1 MGSAG
6 LSGGPRLTRMHSDR
20 ENERAEGDLRKD
32 RRKEKRLGGVG
43 GREKAGGRWEMPDG
57 GTTTQH
63 E

>member
-6 LSGGPRLTRMHSDR
+6 LPGGPRLTKMHSDR
-20 ENERAEGDLRKD
+20 ESERAEGDLRKD
-32 RRKEKRLGGVG
+32 RREEKGSV

-57 GTTTQH
+57 ETKTQH